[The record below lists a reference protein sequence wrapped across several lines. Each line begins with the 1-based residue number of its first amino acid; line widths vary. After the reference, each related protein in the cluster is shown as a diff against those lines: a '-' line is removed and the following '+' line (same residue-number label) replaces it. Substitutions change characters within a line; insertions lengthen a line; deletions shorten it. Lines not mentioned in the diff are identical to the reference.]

1 MLYLVKWRGNMM
13 IKFGQWRAVFVLSSS
28 ILLGGCVLGVMA
40 GAAAGLVVY
49 DKRSVIMIER
59 DARIFHVIRTAIVT
73 DPKFRSSHIAVTS
86 FNQVVLLTGQTP
98 TASLREV
105 AEKIA
110 KTTPHVRRVY
120 NEITIEPALS
130 LAEQSRDTWIT
141 GEVRAKLLQKKG
153 LESGS
158 IRVVTDNAV
167 VYLMGIATFEQAGL
181 AVDVARQIKGVRKVV
196 KVFQYVH

>member
-1 MLYLVKWRGNMM
+1 MAKWWGKKIMKLGR
-13 IKFGQWRAVFVLSSS
+13 WSAVFILSSS
-28 ILLGGCVLGVMA
+28 VLLGGCVLGVMA

-49 DKRSVIMIER
+49 DKRSVVMIER
-59 DARIFHVIRTAIVT
+59 DARIFHVVRTTIVT
-73 DPKFRSSHIAVTS
+73 DPKFRNSHIGVTS
-86 FNQVVLLTGQTP
+86 FNQVVLITGQTQ

-110 KTTPHVRRVY
+110 QSTPNVRRVY
-120 NEITIEPALS
+120 NEITIEPPIT
-130 LAEQSRDTWIT
+130 LADQSRDSWIT
-141 GEVRAKLLQKKG
+141 GEVRAKLLRKKG

-167 VYLMGIATFEQAGL
+167 VYLMGIATPEQGGL

-196 KVFQYVH
+196 KAFQYVR